1 MTLAG
6 SPALD
11 LAIASLTGRGRAS
24 AADSKIFK
32 NSLGSSLLQKITY
45 LLPTSTSHP
54 LPTYPI
60 PPRPLR
66 ECGPVHFLAKKPL
79 SASRGRGAVDIRSSS
94 SSRQHP
100 SGVACSHLFFP
111 RHSSSSS
118 LVPAPSVCPSVV
130 SVSPAKHSPNLPACL
145 AQLEVSFCASAV
157 GSTQHPDKRRL
168 LSPTHSHSCRWSSVV
183 VDRRP
188 RNSLSCPRASASP
201 APREIK
207 QNLEWYSVHILHGQP
222 A

>member
-100 SGVACSHLFFP
+100 SGVACSHLFFFPVIAAAARSCPP
-111 RHSSSSS
+111 RLSVRPSSQS
-118 LVPAPSVCPSVV
+118 ARPSTHQIC
-130 SVSPAKHSPNLPACL
+130 LPAWPNSRFRF
-145 AQLEVSFCASAV
+145 V
-157 GSTQHPDKRRL
+157 RL
-168 LSPTHSHSCRWSSVV
+168 LSARLNIPTNDACCLRRILIRAVGRRLSSIVGLEILCPV
-183 VDRRP
+183 P
-188 RNSLSCPRASASP
+188 GLPRAPRP
-201 APREIK
+201 ARS
-207 QNLEWYSVHILHGQP
+207 NRT
-222 A
+222 